1 MQIESI
7 EAISKDKSRIK
18 LDSGEKFLLYKGEIR
33 TLHLKENSDISAETY
48 KSIVKGILPKRAK
61 LRLLNLI
68 KVKSY
73 TEYQLRK
80 KLQDSEYPEDIIDE
94 AIEYVKSFH
103 YIDDRA
109 FAVDF
114 INLHSN
120 QHSKKE
126 MYLKLSQKGIQKEVL
141 DAAFTEVYG
150 SYQDAREGES
160 FDETSLIKKTL
171 KKRGFTGEETYEERQ
186 KLLAYFYRR
195 GFEMDSVYK
204 AMDALK
210 DGEE

>member
-7 EAISKDKSRIK
+7 EAVSKDKSRIK
-18 LDSGEKFLLYKGEIR
+18 LDSGERFLLYKGEIR
-33 TLHLKENSDISAETY
+33 TLRLKENSDISDETY
-48 KSIVKGILPKRAK
+48 KSIMKGILPKRAK

-68 KVKSY
+68 KARSY

-80 KLQDSEYPEDIIDE
+80 KLRDSEYPENIIDE
-94 AIEYVKSFH
+94 AIEYVKSYH

-114 INLHSN
+114 INLHTE

-126 MYLKLSQKGIQKEVL
+126 IYLKLTQKGIQKEIL
-141 DAAFTEVYG
+141 DAAFSEVYG
-150 SYQDAREGES
+150 SYRDAREDDS

-171 KKRGFTGEETYEERQ
+171 KKRGFTGKETYEERQ

-204 AMDALK
+204 AMDALR
-210 DGEE
+210 DEDE